1 MKSIVQLIVLITI
14 AMSAFTAQSAQADRK
29 GYRYRAHYSE
39 WDRGFTTHYG
49 YTEERCVYSQTRRS
63 TTRTCYE
70 INDTDYVY
78 IEERIDGPYSRVTV
92 YRDSGYSRPYASYYT
107 YNDRS
112 RRTVGYREYY
122 SNYEY
127 YSYDPYYSRPYY
139 TPYYTTVVWQ
149 PIDWN
154 NGWDRILVGTEI
166 AIIGIDAL
174 ANSHGDAGKITGG
187 VAIGLGA
194 WAIISGI
201 KKAKKQSELQK
212 AINAAAASGGM

>member
-1 MKSIVQLIVLITI
+1 MKSLIQFVLLVTV
-14 AMSAFTAQSAQADRK
+14 AMSAFAQDANADRK
-29 GYRYRAHYSE
+29 GYRYRAHYQE
-39 WDRGFTTHYG
+39 WDRGFTSHYCYSEQRCE
-49 YTEERCVYSQTRRS
+49 YTSTRRS

-70 INDTDYVY
+70 ANYNDYVY
-78 IEERIDGPYSRVTV
+78 IEERQDGPYSRVTV
-92 YRDSGYSRPYASYYT
+92 YRDSVYSRPYVTYYT
-107 YNDRS
+107 YEESS
-112 RRTVGYREYY
+112 RRHVGYREYHSSY
-122 SNYEY
+122 DY

-139 TPYYTTVVWQ
+139 TPYYTTVVWR

-174 ANSHGDAGKITGG
+174 ANSRGDAGKITGG

-201 KKAKKQSELQK
+201 KKAKKQSALQK
-212 AINAAAASGGM
+212 AINASAGM